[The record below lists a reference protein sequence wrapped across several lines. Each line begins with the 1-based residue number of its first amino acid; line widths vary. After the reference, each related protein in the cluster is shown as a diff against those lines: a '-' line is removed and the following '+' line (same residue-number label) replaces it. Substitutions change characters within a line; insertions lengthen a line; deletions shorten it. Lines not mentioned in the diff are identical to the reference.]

1 MTSHTHSFPAPTMM
15 FEIRAHDD
23 NGEWWRLDYQMTP
36 HAAMIAIRK
45 LSCGMKDLKC
55 WRMEVI
61 RIKGVWN

>member
-1 MTSHTHSFPAPTMM
+1 MM
-15 FEIRAHDD
+15 FEIRAHDG

-45 LSCGMKDLKC
+45 LSCDMKDLKC